1 MNPLKAGDIAPK
13 FSLPD
18 QDGEQVNLT
27 DFQGQRVLVYFYPK
41 AMTPGCTVQAC
52 GLRDNMDELKKAG
65 VDVLGISTDKP
76 EKLSRFA
83 EKELLNFTLLSDEDH
98 QVCEQFGVWGEKSFM
113 GKTYDGIHRISFLID
128 ADGKIEHV
136 FDDFKTSNHH
146 DVVLNWLKEL
156 RILVTGVAS
165 KLSIAYGIAQAM
177 HREGAELAFTYQNDK
192 LKGRVEEFAA
202 QLGSDIVLQCDV
214 AEDASIDTMFAELGK
229 VWPKFDGFVHSIG
242 FAPGDQLDGDYVN
255 AVTREGFKI
264 AHDISSYSFV
274 AMAKA
279 CRSML
284 NPGSALLTLSYLGAE
299 RAIPNYNVMGLAKA
313 SLEANVRYMA
323 NAMGPEGVRVN
334 AISAG
339 PIRTLAA
346 SGIKDFRKMLAHCE
360 AVTPIRRTVTIEDVG
375 NSAAFLCSDLSAG
388 ISGEVVHVD
397 GGFSIAAMNELE
409 LK

>member
-1 MNPLKAGDIAPK
+1 MG
-13 FSLPD
+13 F
-18 QDGEQVNLT
+18 
-27 DFQGQRVLVYFYPK
+27 
-41 AMTPGCTVQAC
+41 
-52 GLRDNMDELKKAG
+52 
-65 VDVLGISTDKP
+65 
-76 EKLSRFA
+76 LS
-83 EKELLNFTLLSDEDH
+83 
-98 QVCEQFGVWGEKSFM
+98 
-113 GKTYDGIHRISFLID
+113 GK
-128 ADGKIEHV
+128 
-136 FDDFKTSNHH
+136 
-146 DVVLNWLKEL
+146 

-323 NAMGPEGVRVN
+323 NAMGPEGV
-334 AISAG
+334 G
-339 PIRTLAA
+339 HGLAA
-346 SGIKDFRKMLAHCE
+346 LHADRSDEQAGHRRGNEHQHRHHGPQQHQGHAQGSSHAAVGHRPALAGLHGSSQRTGWFSGSSGSTAWRRPRIIILS
-360 AVTPIRRTVTIEDVG
+360 IR
-375 NSAAFLCSDLSAG
+375 LL
-388 ISGEVVHVD
+388 
-397 GGFSIAAMNELE
+397 FSLTSSIP
-409 LK
+409 

>member
-1 MNPLKAGDIAPK
+1 MG
-13 FSLPD
+13 F
-18 QDGEQVNLT
+18 
-27 DFQGQRVLVYFYPK
+27 
-41 AMTPGCTVQAC
+41 
-52 GLRDNMDELKKAG
+52 
-65 VDVLGISTDKP
+65 
-76 EKLSRFA
+76 LS
-83 EKELLNFTLLSDEDH
+83 
-98 QVCEQFGVWGEKSFM
+98 
-113 GKTYDGIHRISFLID
+113 GK
-128 ADGKIEHV
+128 
-136 FDDFKTSNHH
+136 
-146 DVVLNWLKEL
+146 

-214 AEDASIDTMFAELGK
+214 AEDTSIDTMFAELGK

-299 RAIPNYNVMGLAKA
+299 QEAMAEQSILPVPMIPVPPIYVSLTPYFTITSLMTAKA
-313 SLEANVRYMA
+313 VQFI
-323 NAMGPEGVRVN
+323 P
-334 AISAG
+334 
-339 PIRTLAA
+339 
-346 SGIKDFRKMLAHCE
+346 
-360 AVTPIRRTVTIEDVG
+360 
-375 NSAAFLCSDLSAG
+375 
-388 ISGEVVHVD
+388 
-397 GGFSIAAMNELE
+397 SIMTSI
-409 LK
+409 